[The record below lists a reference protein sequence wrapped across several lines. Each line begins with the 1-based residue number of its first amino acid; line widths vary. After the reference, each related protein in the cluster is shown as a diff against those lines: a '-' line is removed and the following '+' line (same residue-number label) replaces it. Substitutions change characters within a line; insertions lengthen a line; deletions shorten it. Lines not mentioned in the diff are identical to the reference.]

1 MRQRLDITIPIIYKD
16 FDLFKSIVNQGID
29 ARLTA
34 FTESR
39 FYQDKEDLSRFVFVF
54 HWSEME
60 ILMRR
65 LSELAEVNELANG
78 WLNDILEIIYGV
90 EVI

>member
-34 FTESR
+34 FTKSKFHQNKVEPAM
-39 FYQDKEDLSRFVFVF
+39 FDFCFHED
-54 HWSEME
+54 EME

>member
-1 MRQRLDITIPIIYKD
+1 MENYIDISCRKWTKDCKLFESII
-16 FDLFKSIVNQGID
+16 NQGID

-34 FTESR
+34 FTKSHFSYDGSR
-39 FYQDKEDLSRFVFVF
+39 LNMDF
-54 HWSEME
+54 HKDEME

-65 LSELAEVNELANG
+65 LWDRSDYDDNADQWE
-78 WLNDILEIIYGV
+78 NDLLDIIYGI